1 MRKSGIPLTVILM
14 LSVVFMWSLPVFAA
28 TDGIYQSSETTTAW
42 DGTYANRLRAPTAD
56 YDYAYGDES
65 SVSYT
70 LPWAFTFYG
79 QSYTSINADTNG
91 NIWFGATGSAHSINL
106 ASSGRGPVISAWN
119 NDLSCQFYGGVFVQ
133 HKTGPERVVVEWQT
147 ETYTD
152 EGSWRM
158 NDFEAVLY
166 PSGAIRFDYRS
177 FNPST
182 QNDFGS
188 GISASDGA
196 HFINLTSEFGN
207 VTNLAGRSFTFAA
220 PAWNDITAQTSVT
233 RSNAMADRI
242 NLCQFVLLNVT
253 NTRTVNLSGPVRM
266 VITNPSRPVLTIA
279 GVGLTP
285 DGYTAAN
292 EPYFNIVPQGGT
304 LAAGASTGNLRVNFE
319 IQRKPL
325 TYGVRI
331 EQYGM
336 P

>member
-1 MRKSGIPLTVILM
+1 MRKSGVFLTVILA
-14 LSVVFMWSLPVFAA
+14 LNVLLTWSLPLFAA
-28 TDGIYQSSETTTAW
+28 TDGIYQSAETTVAW

-106 ASSGRGPVISAWN
+106 GNTGRGPVISAWN
-119 NDLSCQFYGGVFVQ
+119 NDLSSQFYGGVFAQ
-133 HKTGPERVVVEWQT
+133 HKTSPERVVVEWQA

-152 EGSWRM
+152 EGSWRL

-166 PSGAIRFDYRS
+166 PSGAIRFDYKN

-182 QNDFGS
+182 LKDFGS

-196 HFINLTSEFGN
+196 HFISLTGEFGN
-207 VTNLAGRSFTFAA
+207 VHTLAGRSFSFAA
-220 PAWNDITAQTSVT
+220 PAWNDITAQAGVS
-233 RSNAMADRI
+233 RSNVLADRI
-242 NLCQFVLLNVT
+242 NLCYFILINIS
-253 NTRTVNLSGPVRM
+253 NPGAAAIAGPVRM
-266 VITNPSRPVLTIA
+266 VITNPSIPVRTIA
-279 GVGLTP
+279 GVGLAP

-292 EPYFNIVPQGGT
+292 EPYFNIVPQGGA
-304 LAAGASTGNLRVNFE
+304 LNAGASTGNLRVNFE
-319 IQRKPL
+319 IQRKSL
-325 TYGVRI
+325 TYGVRV
-331 EQYGM
+331 ERYGM